1 MLASNFFRG
10 EISVVMLAFVLSLLQ
25 KTRLNLLNEK
35 LRFSKQGV

>member
-10 EISVVMLAFVLSLLQ
+10 EISVVMLTFVLALLQ

-35 LRFSKQGV
+35 